1 MTTEKLKENLIKS
14 IRATD
19 NQFILENLQRLL
31 DFELDNEIYI
41 TNEAQRAAIEQG
53 LRDIENGR
61 VFTNEQVNEQTN
73 KWLEE

>member
-1 MTTEKLKENLIKS
+1 MTTEKLKENLINS
-14 IRATD
+14 IRGTD
-19 NQFILENLQRLL
+19 NQFILEDLQRLL

-41 TNEAQRAAIEQG
+41 TNEAQRAAIEEG

>member
-1 MTTEKLKENLIKS
+1 MTTEKLKENLINS

-19 NQFILENLQRLL
+19 NQFILEDLQRLL

-41 TNEAQRAAIEQG
+41 TNEAQRAAIEEG